1 MSTAKKIKVLIID
14 DSALV
19 RRTLKACI
27 ESADDLEV
35 VGVAANPYIAVEKM
49 KQQKPDVIT
58 LDIEMPRM
66 DGLTFLRKL
75 MSQHPI
81 PVLVLSSLTQKGSEV
96 AFRSFQ
102 YGAVDV
108 ILKEDINLVSSNEAG
123 LAILLEKIRSAGKAN
138 IKRHIQAK
146 ELEVKPIKSDLT
158 TIKTTDKIIVMG
170 ASTGGTQALE
180 HIISALPINTP
191 GTVIVQHMPK
201 MFTKHFA
208 DRLNNHSV
216 LTVKEAEEGDTVVP
230 SKVLIAPGD
239 QHVIL
244 VRQGAQIVVKYWKG
258 PEVNGHKPSVD
269 VLFESAA
276 KQLGQNAIGV
286 LLTGMGKDGA
296 KGLLSLQE
304 AKAHTIAQDRETSV
318 VFGMPGEAVK
328 LGAARK
334 VLPLDLIPQALIN
347 QNGKGR

>member
-1 MSTAKKIKVLIID
+1 MAIYVL
-14 DSALV
+14 
-19 RRTLKACI
+19 
-27 ESADDLEV
+27 
-35 VGVAANPYIAVEKM
+35 P
-49 KQQKPDVIT
+49 
-58 LDIEMPRM
+58 
-66 DGLTFLRKL
+66 
-75 MSQHPI
+75 
-81 PVLVLSSLTQKGSEV
+81 
-96 AFRSFQ
+96 
-102 YGAVDV
+102 
-108 ILKEDINLVSSNEAG
+108 
-123 LAILLEKIRSAGKAN
+123 
-138 IKRHIQAK
+138 
-146 ELEVKPIKSDLT
+146 
-158 TIKTTDKIIVMG
+158 
-170 ASTGGTQALE
+170 
-180 HIISALPINTP
+180 
-191 GTVIVQHMPK
+191 
-201 MFTKHFA
+201 KHFA